1 MSIDCKKMYI
11 FADVS
16 GEKSTDARKHFVLS
30 PNLKFAKFLTEDRSN
45 QCSFCVYTVYVC
57 STHRLCVYSTAWEY
71 CFFIVHSDRAFGD
84 A

>member
-45 QCSFCVYTVYVC
+45 QCSFCVYTAYVC
-57 STHRLCVYSTAWEY
+57 STHSSCVYSTAWEY
-71 CFFIVHSDRAFGD
+71 CFFIVHSVGAFGD